1 MPDVLSD
8 KSAPKKT
15 WLRWNQLSKTFP
27 TDKYGFSKH
36 LKKVGDYILT
46 HPMEYADMYRMF
58 IAVKNWAYYHKKRVS
73 TERFPVADGK
83 YRLKVMLTSQHR
95 KREFDF

>member
-1 MPDVLSD
+1 
-8 KSAPKKT
+8 
-15 WLRWNQLSKTFP
+15 
-27 TDKYGFSKH
+27 
-36 LKKVGDYILT
+36 
-46 HPMEYADMYRMF
+46 MEYADMYRMF

-73 TERFPVADGK
+73 TERFPVANGK